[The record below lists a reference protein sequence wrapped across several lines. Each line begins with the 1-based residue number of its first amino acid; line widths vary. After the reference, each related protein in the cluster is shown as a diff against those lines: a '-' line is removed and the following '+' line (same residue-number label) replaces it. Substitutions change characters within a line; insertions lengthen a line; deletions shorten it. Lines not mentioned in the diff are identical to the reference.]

1 MYNSK
6 KYWNMKKAL
15 GIILLLCIQQLY
27 SQNELLLSSKLNR
40 DNSIDINYKKTMPGN
55 YFVYLNFK
63 QYDNTY
69 PPKTKFVADSYN
81 GFLFGLTPIDKNRGI
96 TYSYSYMYYRGILNA
111 KIEPEFVY
119 LLPFKDNTS
128 FEASFLYN
136 IDARYFN
143 KQEPKNWKS
152 FQFTCNKTDT
162 ICSARKGV
170 VIDVV
175 DIYSIDTTK
184 SYSYSSQRN
193 YIIIEH
199 KDGTFAKYEGLDGK
213 NIFVK
218 QGDIVL
224 PNQPLGKLTQYDKT
238 GTYQLRFTVDY
249 LIENPSEKENTIQ
262 RFTYAYIDPFFQST
276 EGVAK
281 LVSQKTYT
289 TKISEDQILKELSKK
304 EIKNRQKK

>member
-1 MYNSK
+1 MRN
-6 KYWNMKKAL
+6 AI
-15 GIILLLCIQQLY
+15 GIILLLCIQHLY
-27 SQNELLLSSKLNR
+27 SQNQILLTSQVNK
-40 DNSIDINYKKTMPGN
+40 DNSVEIRYNKSMPGN

-69 PPKTKFVADSYN
+69 PPKTRFVADSN
-81 GFLFGLTPIDKNRGI
+81 KGFLCELTPIDKNRSI
-96 TYSYSYMYYRGILNA
+96 AYSYSYIYYRGIPNA
-111 KIEPEFVY
+111 KIEPDFVY

-128 FEASFLYN
+128 FEARFLYN

-143 KQEPKNWKS
+143 KQEPKDWKS
-152 FQFTCNKTDT
+152 FQFNCNKADT
-162 ICSARKGV
+162 ICSARKGI

-184 SYSYSSQRN
+184 TYSYSSQRN
-193 YIIIEH
+193 YVMIEH

-224 PNQPLGKLTQYDKT
+224 PNQPLGKLIQYDKS

-249 LIENPSEKENTIQ
+249 LIENPSEKENTNQ
-262 RFTYAYIDPFFQST
+262 RFSYAYIDPFFQST
-276 EGVAK
+276 EGVVK
-281 LVSQKTYT
+281 LASHKSYT
-289 TKISEDQILKELSKK
+289 TKVSEDLILKELSKK
-304 EIKNRQKK
+304 EIKKREKK

>member
-1 MYNSK
+1 MRN
-6 KYWNMKKAL
+6 AI
-15 GIILLLCIQQLY
+15 GIILLLCIQHLY
-27 SQNELLLSSKLNR
+27 SQNQILLTSQVNK
-40 DNSIDINYKKTMPGN
+40 DNSVEIRYNKTMPGN

-69 PPKTKFVADSYN
+69 PPKTRFVADSYK
-81 GFLFGLTPIDKNRGI
+81 GFLCELTPLDKNRSI
-96 TYSYSYMYYRGILNA
+96 TYSYSYIYYRGIPNA
-111 KIEPEFVY
+111 KIEPDFVY

-128 FEASFLYN
+128 FEARFLNN
-136 IDARYFN
+136 IDALYFN

-152 FQFTCNKTDT
+152 FQFNCNKADT
-162 ICSARKGV
+162 ICSARKGI

-184 SYSYSSQRN
+184 TYSYSSQRN
-193 YIIIEH
+193 YVMIEH

-224 PNQPLGKLTQYDKT
+224 PNQPLGKLIQYDKS

-249 LIENPSEKENTIQ
+249 LIENPSEKENTNQ
-262 RFTYAYIDPFFQST
+262 RFSYAYIDPFFQST
-276 EGVAK
+276 EGVVK
-281 LVSQKTYT
+281 LASHKSYT
-289 TKISEDQILKELSKK
+289 TKVSEDLILKELSKK
-304 EIKNRQKK
+304 EIKKREKK